1 MAKLALRDIDISG
14 KKVFIRVDF
23 NVPRDDDGNITDDAR
38 IRAALPTVQYV
49 IDKGAVAVLASHL
62 GRPKGKVVDKYRM
75 DAAAKRLG
83 ELLGKSVKKLDDCV
97 GPDVE
102 AAVDSA
108 EPGDVIMLENLRFH
122 PEEEANDA
130 GFARQLSKLA
140 DVFIND
146 AFGACHRAHAS
157 TAGIASFMPSAAGFL
172 VEKELKFFTEA
183 LEDPRRPFTAILG
196 GAKVSDKIPVIE
208 NLLTKVDS
216 LIIGGAMAYTFLRA
230 ENISTGDSIVE
241 QDRVE
246 LALELME
253 KARGLGVRILLPVDH
268 VAGRE
273 FKEDTE
279 VMTTESKEILPG
291 WMGLD
296 IGPKTIDLF
305 LDELSRAK
313 TVIWNGPPGVFE
325 MDKFSAGTKKLAEFL
340 SDSPAL
346 TILGGGDTAAAA
358 KKFNLAK
365 KFNHVSTGG
374 GASLE
379 FMEGKELPGITA
391 LGDR

>member
-1 MAKLALRDIDISG
+1 MAKLALRDIDVSG

-49 IDKGAVAVLASHL
+49 VDKGAVAVLASHL

-97 GPDVE
+97 GPDVK

-108 EPGDVIMLENLRFH
+108 GPGDVIMLENLRFH

-157 TAGIASFMPSAAGFL
+157 TAGIASYIPSAAGFL

-183 LEDPRRPFTAILG
+183 LENPKRPFTAILG

-216 LIIGGAMAYTFLRA
+216 LIIGGAMAYTFLKA
-230 ENISTGDSIVE
+230 KNISTGDSIVE

-246 LALELME
+246 LALALME
-253 KARGLGVRILLPVDH
+253 KASGLGVRILLPVDH

-273 FKEDTE
+273 FREDTE
-279 VMTTESKEILPG
+279 VMTTESEEILPG

-305 LDELSRAK
+305 LDELSCAK

-325 MDKFSAGTKKLAEFL
+325 MDKFSAGTRKLAEFL

-358 KKFNLAK
+358 KKLNLAE